1 MCKVQRNKQKTIL
14 IASDLIVNR
23 IRMENRS
30 NHIKTS
36 MEIRN
41 GTNEILEQVNADSE
55 KVAENLLHGNRLVFV
70 TATNRFANSILIV
83 NNYAGF

>member
-1 MCKVQRNKQKTIL
+1 
-14 IASDLIVNR
+14 
-23 IRMENRS
+23 
-30 NHIKTS
+30 